1 MAGPIPRKSL
11 TDELVE
17 RLRDEIIEG
26 TLRAGERVPEVE
38 ICARYG
44 VSRTPLREALK
55 VLAAEGLVTLALN
68 RGATVARISA
78 SDIEELFPIIGALE
92 ALAGRQAAARAGD
105 RDVERV
111 EALHRQMVARHEA
124 DDWVGYSKLNRR
136 IHEAIFEIAGNQA
149 LAALYQQLLVRI
161 HAVRFVARKSPERWR
176 EAIED
181 HVRMLDALRA
191 RDGEALAG
199 ILEAHLEHKAGS
211 VLEALATL
219 DAVNSGHQP
228 QGKAASARGAT
239 GTPP

>member
-1 MAGPIPRKSL
+1 MAAPIHRKSL

-26 TLRAGERVPEVE
+26 TLRAGERVPEAE

-105 RDVERV
+105 RDVERI
-111 EALHRQMVARHEA
+111 EALHRQMVTRYDAE
-124 DDWVGYSKLNRR
+124 DWVGYSKLNRR

-161 HAVRFVARKSPERWR
+161 HAVRFVARKSPQRWR

-191 RDGEALAG
+191 RDGETLAR
-199 ILEAHLEHKAGS
+199 ILDAHLQHKADS
-211 VLEALATL
+211 VQEALAAL
-219 DAVNSGHQP
+219 DGAGAAGQSRP
-228 QGKAASARGAT
+228 KAASE
-239 GTPP
+239 

>member
-1 MAGPIPRKSL
+1 MTGPITRRSL
-11 TDELVE
+11 TEELVE

-26 TLRAGERVPEVE
+26 TLRAGERVPEAD

-44 VSRTPLREALK
+44 VSRTPLRESLK

-105 RDVERV
+105 RDVDRI
-111 EALHRQMVARHEA
+111 EALHRQMVVRYEA
-124 DDWVGYSKLNRR
+124 EDWVGYSKLNRR

-161 HAVRFVARKSPERWR
+161 HAVRFVARKSPQRWS

-191 RDGEALAG
+191 RDGEALAR
-199 ILEAHLEHKAGS
+199 ILEAHLEHKADS
-211 VLEALATL
+211 VQEALAAL
-219 DAVNSGHQP
+219 DGASPEAQRRR
-228 QGKAASARGAT
+228 KAASA
-239 GTPP
+239 